1 MREVAE
7 AVLDDVAAVLG
18 LDLADG
24 LDRFVVVAAAAA
36 GVALAAGP
44 SAVEGLS
51 GRYTTEISSTA
62 LRGGLSGT
70 WRLSL
75 RGGIFT
81 FRFTGNT
88 AKKVILSGRY
98 SITGGR
104 ITFKETSGACSSMKA
119 GGCVPVMGCRGVGVY
134 RFKRAGR
141 ALSFV
146 RVRDPRCPYRPIVL
160 SGQFRR
166 TR

>member
-1 MREVAE
+1 MSPAGRVRT
-7 AVLDDVAAVLG
+7 LGVAAV
-18 LDLADG
+18 A
-24 LDRFVVVAAAAA
+24 VVAAAAA

-44 SAVEGLS
+44 SAAEGLS
-51 GRYTTEISSTA
+51 GRYTTEVSSTA

-70 WRLSL
+70 WRLTL
-75 RGGIFT
+75 RGGMYT
-81 FRFTGNT
+81 FRFTGMT
-88 AKKVILSGRY
+88 AKNVILSGRY

-104 ITFKETSGACSSMKA
+104 IMFKEMSGACSSMKV

-146 RVRDPRCPYRPIVL
+146 RVRDPRCRYRPIVL